1 MKREKKHPE
10 YYAIRAYEILARKSE
25 QACADHLNISLRT
38 YQDKKSGYSDFSN
51 AQGVALAEFL
61 GQPMSLLFLT

>member
-1 MKREKKHPE
+1 MTRKKKHPE
-10 YYAIRAYEILARKSE
+10 YYAIRAYEILARKNE
-25 QACADHLNISLRT
+25 KACAEHLGISLRT
-38 YQDKKSGYSDFSN
+38 YQDKKAGYSDFTN